1 LFGPRFSPG
10 LAAAGVAFSGVGDFN
25 AALAFLTAADGLL
38 VAAMIRARPSGIRR
52 RFLLAAFAGAGVAA
66 AFVFRAAAHRFLCA
80 AARRRRAEGLTTRL
94 GAAAAAAGADRMC
107 AVHAVPDALQRT
119 EADLSF
125 LIREEKAH
133 ALRNPCAV
141 SAYMFCMMANFT
153 LLGAAAILFL
163 LAGSSPA
170 SGQTLDKLQLH
181 NVQAVAAE
189 YRGTKAIH
197 ITQTSGAQGDDTL
210 AIVSGSD
217 LLDGVIEV
225 ALAGAPAPGA
235 FGDARGF
242 IGVAFRVQ
250 PSAAKFELLY
260 LRPSNGRAEDQ
271 LRRNHSTQYSSFP
284 DWPWQ
289 RTRQET
295 PGLYESYVDLE
306 PGVWTKVKIVLAGG
320 KARLYV
326 HGAEQPCLIVNDL
339 KLSPAKG
346 AIGLW
351 TGPGTDGYFA
361 NLHTTPA
368 P

>member
-1 LFGPRFSPG
+1 
-10 LAAAGVAFSGVGDFN
+10 
-25 AALAFLTAADGLL
+25 
-38 VAAMIRARPSGIRR
+38 
-52 RFLLAAFAGAGVAA
+52 
-66 AFVFRAAAHRFLCA
+66 
-80 AARRRRAEGLTTRL
+80 
-94 GAAAAAAGADRMC
+94 
-107 AVHAVPDALQRT
+107 
-119 EADLSF
+119 
-125 LIREEKAH
+125 
-133 ALRNPCAV
+133 
-141 SAYMFCMMANFT
+141 
-153 LLGAAAILFL
+153 
-163 LAGSSPA
+163 
-170 SGQTLDKLQLH
+170 
-181 NVQAVAAE
+181 
-189 YRGTKAIH
+189 
-197 ITQTSGAQGDDTL
+197 
-210 AIVSGSD
+210 
-217 LLDGVIEV
+217 LDGVIEV

-260 LRPSNGRAEDQ
+260 LRPTNGRAEDQ